1 MRFTTSTKS
10 AKSRIAVHIVR
21 ILLRQ
26 LAIVALVA
34 MSLPACGGDGGGSV
48 PPPSPTPPPQDPCVT
63 AGVEVPEGEQGEA
76 LPEESAAAAAKL
88 RRTRPAV
95 DLRRTVY
102 DSLWGHAAAVTTRAL
117 FTQPPR
123 AATEDVGEIAV
134 VQDEGDLLIAPNP
147 FDLKGVGLRFTRNG
161 ATYDVSRVNA
171 AFRQNLGTRVV
182 LEDDDSESFT
192 LPFTFAFYD
201 KTQPT
206 AFVNSDGNITFE
218 EEDRASTERN
228 VTRVMTGPPRV
239 APFFADL
246 DPTTGSGR
254 VFVQSAA
261 DAFTVTWCAVRGFDK
276 TETVTVQ
283 SSLLPNGDVEVKFGG
298 TVDLGDAIVA
308 LSPGRTGQFATL
320 DLSMTGTLNGGDGAL
335 GERFARTRDLDLVA
349 TARKFYQS
357 HPDNYDQL
365 VIWTNVAVTDD
376 AFAFE
381 TIIANE
387 IRGIGVDV
395 LDQSRAFGSA
405 GRLRSLVMMDTL
417 GKYPADPQTRFL
429 GENNT
434 VSLIGQE
441 AGHRWLAF
449 LRFRDHDGRRSDAL
463 LGRDQAH
470 WSFFMDS
477 DASVM
482 EGNDIEDL
490 GGGSFRTVAAVRRY
504 SALDQYAMGLVT
516 SSQVAPFFYVENP
529 VNVSPSRDAEDAP
542 RVGVTFNGTKR
553 TVLLQDVVAVMGA
566 RQPAAGQGARVFR
579 QAFIFV
585 PSNGTTAAASEVAK
599 VDLIRRQWE
608 TFFERA
614 VNGRARAETRLRPG
628 S

>member
-1 MRFTTSTKS
+1 
-10 AKSRIAVHIVR
+10 
-21 ILLRQ
+21 
-26 LAIVALVA
+26 
-34 MSLPACGGDGGGSV
+34 
-48 PPPSPTPPPQDPCVT
+48 
-63 AGVEVPEGEQGEA
+63 
-76 LPEESAAAAAKL
+76 
-88 RRTRPAV
+88 
-95 DLRRTVY
+95 
-102 DSLWGHAAAVTTRAL
+102 
-117 FTQPPR
+117 
-123 AATEDVGEIAV
+123 
-134 VQDEGDLLIAPNP
+134 
-147 FDLKGVGLRFTRNG
+147 
-161 ATYDVSRVNA
+161 
-171 AFRQNLGTRVV
+171 
-182 LEDDDSESFT
+182 
-192 LPFTFAFYD
+192 
-201 KTQPT
+201 
-206 AFVNSDGNITFE
+206 
-218 EEDRASTERN
+218 
-228 VTRVMTGPPRV
+228 
-239 APFFADL
+239 
-246 DPTTGSGR
+246 

-308 LSPGRTGQFATL
+308 LSPGRTGRFATL
-320 DLSMTGTLNGGDGAL
+320 DLSTTGTLNGGDGAL

-365 VIWTNVAVTDD
+365 VIWTNVAVTDE

-381 TIIANE
+381 TTVANE
-387 IRGIGVDV
+387 IRGLGVDV

-463 LGRDQAH
+463 LGRDEAH

-599 VDLIRRQWE
+599 IDLIRRQWE
-608 TFFERA
+608 TFFGRA
-614 VNGRARAETRLRPG
+614 VNGRARAETRLRTG

>member
-1 MRFTTSTKS
+1 MSIRSLALAAFVS
-10 AKSRIAVHIVR
+10 A
-21 ILLRQ
+21 
-26 LAIVALVA
+26 
-34 MSLPACGGDGGGSV
+34 SLPACGGNGGGGS
-48 PPPSPTPPPQDPCVT
+48 PAPSPSPAPAPQNPCLT
-63 AGVEVPEGEQGEA
+63 AGIDLPADQQPEVPLNEG
-76 LPEESAAAAAKL
+76 AAAAK
-88 RRTRPAV
+88 RRRSRPAGDV
-95 DLRRTVY
+95 PRTVY
-102 DSLWGHAAAVTTRAL
+102 DSFWTHAAAAATRAL
-117 FTQPPR
+117 FTPPPR

-161 ATYDVSRVNA
+161 SSYDVSRIDA
-171 AFRQNLGTRVV
+171 AFRANLGTRVV

-192 LPFTFAFYD
+192 LPFAFAFYG
-201 KTQPT
+201 KTQPL

-246 DPTTGSGR
+246 DPTTGTGR
-254 VFVQSAA
+254 VFAQSAA

-283 SSLLPNGDVEVKFGG
+283 SSLLPNGDVEVTFGG
-298 TVDLGDAIVA
+298 TIDLGDAIVA
-308 LSPGRTGQFATL
+308 LSPGRTGRFATL
-320 DLSMTGTLNGGDGAL
+320 NLSTAGALAGGDGAL
-335 GERFARTRDLDLVA
+335 GERFARSRDLDLVA

-357 HPDNYDQL
+357 HPDGYDQL
-365 VIWTNVAVTDD
+365 VIWTNVAVTDE

-381 TIIANE
+381 TTVANE

-405 GRLRSLVMMDTL
+405 GRLRSIVMMDTL
-417 GKYPADPQTRFL
+417 GKYPADPQARFF

-434 VSLIGQE
+434 LSLIGQE
-441 AGHRWLAF
+441 AAHRWLAF

-542 RVGVTFNGTKR
+542 RVGVTFTGTKR
-553 TVLLQDVVAVMGA
+553 TVLLQDVVSVTGA

-579 QAFIFV
+579 QAFIYV
-585 PSNGTTAAASEVAK
+585 PSNGTTADGAQVGK
-599 VDLIRRQWE
+599 MDLIRRQWE
-608 TFFERA
+608 TFFGRA
-614 VNGRARAETRLRPG
+614 VNSRARAETRLRPA

>member
-1 MRFTTSTKS
+1 VNET
-10 AKSRIAVHIVR
+10 VR
-21 ILLRQ
+21 NLIRLLA
-26 LAIVALVA
+26 LGALVSA
-34 MSLPACGGDGGGSV
+34 FLPACGGGNGGGGPV
-48 PPPSPTPPPQDPCVT
+48 PSPSPAPAPQNPCLT
-63 AGVEVPEGEQGEA
+63 AAVDGPADQVGEVS
-76 LPEESAAAAAKL
+76 LDESAAAEAK
-88 RRTRPAV
+88 RRRSRPAG
-95 DLRRTVY
+95 DHRRTVY
-102 DSLWGHAAAVTTRAL
+102 DSLWRHAAAEAVRPL
-117 FTQPPR
+117 FTPPLQ
-123 AATEDVGEIAV
+123 AATEDIGEVAV

-147 FDLKGVGLRFTRNG
+147 FDLKGLGLRFTRAG
-161 ATYDVSRVNA
+161 TTYDVTRTDA

-182 LEDDDSESFT
+182 LDDDDSASFT

-201 KTQPT
+201 KTQPL

-276 TETVTVQ
+276 SETVTVQ

-298 TVDLGDAIVA
+298 TIALGDAIVA
-308 LSPGRTGQFATL
+308 LSPGRTGRFAAL
-320 DLSMTGTLNGGDGAL
+320 DLSVAGTLAGGEGAL
-335 GERFARTRDLDLVA
+335 GERFAQNRDLDLVA

-357 HPDNYDQL
+357 HPDGYDQL
-365 VIWTNVAVTDD
+365 VIWTNVGVTDE

-381 TIIANE
+381 TTIANE
-387 IRGIGVDV
+387 IRGIGLDV
-395 LDQSRAFGSA
+395 FDQSRAFGSG
-405 GRLRSLVMMDTL
+405 GRLRSIVMMDTL
-417 GKYPADPQTRFL
+417 GKYPADPQARFF
-429 GENNT
+429 GENST
-434 VSLIGQE
+434 LSLLGQE

-449 LRFRDHDGRRSDAL
+449 LRFRDDDGRRSDAL
-463 LGRDQAH
+463 LGRDEAH

-490 GGGSFRTVAAVRRY
+490 GGGAFRTVAAVRRY

-516 SSQVAPFFYVENP
+516 SSQVKPFFYVENP

-542 RVGVTFNGTKR
+542 RSGVTFNGTKR
-553 TVLLQDVVAVMGA
+553 TVLLQDVVSVMGA
-566 RQPAAGQGARVFR
+566 RQPAAGQGARGFR
-579 QAFIFV
+579 QAFLYV
-585 PSNGTTAAASEVAK
+585 PSNGTTADQAQVAK
-599 VDLIRRQWE
+599 IDLIRRQWQ
-608 TFFERA
+608 TFFGRA
-614 VNGRARAETRLRPG
+614 VNGRARAETRLRPP